1 MDEYFPFTHPSW
13 ELEVRFGGE
22 WMEVLGCGIIEQK
35 LLENGKTFKH
45 EFKFCTDT
53 VASGI
58 NLRLRSCTRNFYE
71 IIDLLFYTVLF
82 YSGCN
87 SKSWLGVRSGPGQT
101 CNEALSNS

>member
-1 MDEYFPFTHPSW
+1 MLNSRKKLNVVDVEYRWVDEYFPFTHPSW

-58 NLRLRSCTRNFYE
+58 NLRLRSCTRNF
-71 IIDLLFYTVLF
+71 L
-82 YSGCN
+82 
-87 SKSWLGVRSGPGQT
+87 
-101 CNEALSNS
+101 